1 MLSSGG
7 ESDSLIGMTLWNSKS
22 IQEPIKL
29 KGLEKQQKV
38 GPEKM
43 GTLHPVY
50 PEKKDRIMLYFPR
63 PTFSEAALLRSLSV
77 VFLEWPLENIKNAS
91 RNTFKIIKQHKLKQV
106 VLI

>member
-22 IQEPIKL
+22 IQERAWKNGKKWDL
-29 KGLEKQQKV
+29 KKW
-38 GPEKM
+38 GPY
-43 GTLHPVY
+43 TPVY

-91 RNTFKIIKQHKLKQV
+91 RNTFKTIKQHKLKKV